1 MVMYKIVVFFWL
13 LQDTTLLGQAIHIKD
28 KIVATDPYDLDLDD
42 LERSRR
48 VRYVYHIDHR

>member
-1 MVMYKIVVFFWL
+1 MYKIVVFFWL
-13 LQDTTLLGQAIHIKD
+13 MQDTTLLGQAIHIKD